1 MIRMPVDWGKI
12 DKKWQT
18 EWANSRLF
26 DADPEPSRAKCFVT
40 FPFAYMSGPLHVGSG
55 YTAARIDAYARYM
68 RMRGYNVLYPWAW
81 HWTGKTVA
89 GAAERIKM
97 GDEEFIR
104 PIREID
110 GVPEEHLRKFVDPV
124 YMARYYTDANRDAV
138 KKLGLAIDWRREFHT
153 SSLNPA
159 FNKFVVWQYLRLRD
173 RGYVIKGTHPV
184 VWCPKDESP
193 TGDHDRLEGEGVRPE
208 EFILMKFK
216 LGDVFLPCATFR
228 PETIYGVTNLWVNPD
243 GEYVEVIVDSE
254 RWIISQY
261 ASGKL
266 QNQLKR
272 VRVVRSLKG
281 AELAGKQCEDPILG
295 RKLLILPGEFVN
307 TNNATG
313 LVYSV
318 PAHAP
323 YDWLALRDLQR
334 NTTTLSRFSIP
345 TQDVQTIQP
354 ISVISVE
361 GYGDF
366 PAIEIV
372 DRMRIRDQNDMM
384 AEEATKEIYKAEF
397 HSGILRDN
405 CGPYAKLK
413 IANVKQSL
421 VADFRKKG
429 IADVMYELPQK
440 VICRCT
446 TECVAKVLEDQWF
459 LKYSDANWKSMAH
472 EAISRMTFYPEE
484 ARSWFDGVIDW
495 LQDWPCARKTG
506 LGTPLPW
513 SPDWIVETLSDSTIY
528 MAYYMVSKFV
538 NAGLIKPEQLEPEV
552 FDYVYYGNGEPQQ
565 LATKLGIEKTV
576 LEQVRQ
582 EFLYWYPVDLRNS
595 GKDLVGNHLCFFILH
610 HVALFEQKY
619 WPRAIGVNGFMLA
632 EGRPMHKSQG
642 NFMPLWKACAEFGA
656 DAVRCTILLAAE
668 GMDDPDWRRDNAR
681 DLQSRLESFLRLIE
695 EKSKYTE
702 RAEYGH
708 LEKWLTSKVQAR
720 SRTVS
725 ESLQKLK
732 TRTALSSAIY
742 DVWNDLRWY
751 ERRAEKADATVIKNT
766 LSVWTRLMAPFAPHL
781 AEECWQMMG
790 QDGYVSTAKWPDFGE
805 VGIDFQADELEGIVK
820 QILEDTQ
827 EIITTTKIVPKKIHY
842 YSAAKWKWRVLT
854 EALQRADRQPE
865 TLDGLIRDMISAKVA
880 AQKDLPKFAAKI
892 VKQVRTMPT
901 DLRKRRISVGELDE
915 KGVLAESKAFLS
927 RELRVPVEIHTEDD
941 SGLYDPKMRSRLAE
955 PYRPA
960 IFIE

>member
-1 MIRMPVDWGKI
+1 MPVDWKSI
-12 DKKWQT
+12 DSKWQT
-18 EWANSRLF
+18 AWANAKLF
-26 DADPEPSRAKCFVT
+26 DADPDPNRSKCFVT

-97 GDEEFIR
+97 GDEDFIR
-104 PIREID
+104 PIREVD
-110 GVPEEHLRKFVDPV
+110 GVPEEHLKKFVDPS

-138 KKLGLAIDWRREFHT
+138 KKLGMSIDWRREFHT
-153 SSLNPA
+153 SSLNPG
-159 FNKFVVWQYLRLRD
+159 FNKFVIWQYLRLRD
-173 RGYVIKGTHPV
+173 RGYVAKGTHPV

-193 TGDHDRLEGEGVRPE
+193 TGDADRLAGEGVRPE

-216 LGDVFLPCATFR
+216 LGDIALPCATFR

-243 GEYVEVIVDSE
+243 GEYVEAQVNSE
-254 RWIISQY
+254 RWIISLE
-261 ASGKL
+261 ASAKL
-266 QNQLKR
+266 QNQLKQIKVLR
-272 VRVVRSLKG
+272 TLKG
-281 AELAGKQCEDPILG
+281 AELVGKECEDPILG
-295 RKLLILPGEFVN
+295 RKLLILPGVFVK
-307 TNNATG
+307 TSNATG

-323 YDWLALRDLQR
+323 YDWLALRDLQL
-334 NTTTLSRFSIP
+334 NETELNKFSIP
-345 TQDVQTIQP
+345 AKDVQNIKP
-354 ISVISVE
+354 ISVILVE

-372 DRMRIRDQNDMM
+372 DRMRIRDQNDML

-397 HSGILRDN
+397 HSGLLREN
-405 CGPYAKLK
+405 CGPYANLK
-413 IANVKQSL
+413 IAEVKQSL
-421 VADFRKKG
+421 VSDFRKKG

-459 LKYSDANWKSMAH
+459 LKYSDPKWKLMAH
-472 EAISRMTFYPEE
+472 ENIKEMAFYPEE

-538 NAGLIKPEQLEPEV
+538 NAGLIRPEQLEPEL
-552 FDYVYYGNGEPQQ
+552 FDYVFYANRDQQQ
-565 LATKLGIEKTV
+565 LVTKLGIDKTV
-576 LEQVRQ
+576 LEQLRQ

-610 HVALFEQKY
+610 HVALFESKY

-642 NFMPLWKACAEFGA
+642 NFVPLWKACADYGA

-668 GMDDPDWRRDNAR
+668 GMDDPDWRRENAR
-681 DLQSRLESFLRLIE
+681 DLQGRLESFLRLIE

-702 RAEYGH
+702 TAKNGH
-708 LEKWLTSKVQAR
+708 LEEWLTNKMQAR

-725 ESLQKLK
+725 ESLEKLK

-742 DVWNDLRWY
+742 DIWNDLRWY
-751 ERRAEKADATVIKNT
+751 ERRATKADATTIKHA
-766 LSVWTRLMAPFAPHL
+766 LSIWTRLIAPFAPHL
-781 AEECWQMMG
+781 AEESWRLMD
-790 QDGYVSTAKWPDFGE
+790 QDGFVSTAKWPDSGRAE
-805 VGIDFQADELEGIVK
+805 IDLKADELEGIVK
-820 QILEDTQ
+820 QLLEDTQ
-827 EIITTTKIVPKKIHY
+827 EIIATTKIVPKKIHY
-842 YSAAKWKWRVLT
+842 YSAGKWKWRVLI
-854 EALQRADRQPE
+854 EALRRAEKEPE

-880 AQKDLPKFAAKI
+880 SQKDLPKFAAKV
-892 VKQVRTMPT
+892 VKQARTMSA
-901 DLRKRRISVGELDE
+901 DLRKRRILIGELDE
-915 KGVLAESKAFLS
+915 KSTLTEANSFLS
-927 RELRVPVEIHTEDD
+927 KELKVPVEIFAEDD
-941 SGLYDPKMRSRLAE
+941 PTLYDPKSRAKLAE

>member
-1 MIRMPVDWGKI
+1 MIKMPVDWKTI
-12 DKKWQT
+12 DNKWQT
-18 EWANSRLF
+18 AWEDSRLF
-26 DADPEPSRAKCFVT
+26 DADPDSQRAKCFVT

-97 GDEEFIR
+97 GDEKVIR
-104 PIREID
+104 PILEVD
-110 GVPEEHLRKFVDPV
+110 GVPEEHLKRFVDPV
-124 YMARYYTDANRDAV
+124 YMARYYTDANRAAV
-138 KKLGLAIDWRREFHT
+138 KKLGMSIDWRREFHT

-173 RGYVIKGTHPV
+173 RGYVVKGTHPV

-193 TGDHDRLEGEGVRPE
+193 TGDADRLEGEGVRPE

-216 LGDVFLPCATFR
+216 LGEVSLPCATFR
-228 PETIYGVTNLWVNPD
+228 PETIYGVTNLWVNPN
-243 GEYVEVIVDSE
+243 GEYVEAQVNSE
-254 RWIISQY
+254 RWIISQH
-261 ASGKL
+261 ASEKL
-266 QNQLKR
+266 RNQLKQ
-272 VRVVRSLKG
+272 VNVIRSLKG
-281 AELAGKQCEDPILG
+281 AELAGKQCTDPILG

-307 TNNATG
+307 TENATG

-334 NTTTLSRFSIP
+334 NAAALTKFSIP
-345 TQDVQTIQP
+345 EQDVQSIQP

-372 DRMRIRDQNDMM
+372 DRMHIRDQNDSL

-397 HSGILRDN
+397 HNGILKDN
-405 CGPYAKLK
+405 CGPYANVK

-440 VICRCT
+440 VVCRCT

-459 LKYSDANWKSMAH
+459 LKYSDPNWKLMAH
-472 EAISRMTFYPEE
+472 EAISKMAFYPEE

-538 NAGLIKPEQLEPEV
+538 NAGQIKPEQLEPEV
-552 FDYVYYGNGEPQQ
+552 FDYVYYGKGEPQ
-565 LATKLGIEKTV
+565 LISTKYGIERTI
-576 LEQVRQ
+576 LDQLRQ

-610 HVALFEQKY
+610 HVALFESKY
-619 WPRAIGVNGFMLA
+619 WPRAIGVNGWMLA

-642 NFMPLWKACAEFGA
+642 NFVPLWKACAELGA
-656 DAVRCTILLAAE
+656 DTVRCTALLAAE
-668 GMDDPDWRRDNAR
+668 GMDDPDWRMDNAR
-681 DLQSRLESFLRLIE
+681 DVQNRLESFLRLIG
-695 EKSKYTE
+695 EKSRYNE
-702 RAEYGH
+702 RAENGH
-708 LEKWLTSKVQAR
+708 LEKWLTSKMQSRA
-720 SRTVS
+720 RTVS

-751 ERRAEKADATVIKNT
+751 ERRAEKADATTIRSA
-766 LSVWTRLMAPFAPHL
+766 LSVWTRLIAPFAPHL
-781 AEECWQMMG
+781 AEESWRMMG
-790 QDGYVSTAKWPDFGE
+790 QDGYVSTANWPDFPQTE
-805 VGIDFQADELEGIVK
+805 IEFKADELEGIVK

-827 EIITTTKIVPKKIHY
+827 EIINTTKIVPKKIHY
-842 YSAAKWKWRVLT
+842 YSAAKWKWRVVI
-854 EALQRADRQPE
+854 EALQRADTHPE
-865 TLDGLIRDMISAKVA
+865 TLDGLIREMLTAKVA
-880 AQKDLPKFAAKI
+880 SQKDLPKFAAKV
-892 VKQVRTMPT
+892 VKLVRMMPT

-915 KGVLAESKAFLS
+915 TSVLAESKSFLL
-927 RELRVPVEIHTEDD
+927 RELKVPVEVHSEDD
-941 SGLYDPKMRSRLAE
+941 VALYDPKMRAKLAE

>member
-1 MIRMPVDWGKI
+1 
-12 DKKWQT
+12 
-18 EWANSRLF
+18 
-26 DADPEPSRAKCFVT
+26 
-40 FPFAYMSGPLHVGSG
+40 
-55 YTAARIDAYARYM
+55 
-68 RMRGYNVLYPWAW
+68 MRGYNVLYPWAW

-110 GVPEEHLRKFVDPV
+110 GVPEEDLKKFVDPV

-138 KKLGLAIDWRREFHT
+138 KKLGMSIDWRREFHT

-159 FNKFVVWQYLRLRD
+159 FNKFVVWQYLRLRN
-173 RGYVIKGTHPV
+173 RGYVAKGTHPV

-193 TGDHDRLEGEGVRPE
+193 TGDADRLLGEGVRPE
-208 EFILMKFK
+208 EFILMKFNFE
-216 LGDVFLPCATFR
+216 GISLPCATFR

-243 GEYVEVIVDSE
+243 GEYVEALVDGE
-254 RWIISQY
+254 RWIISHY
-261 ASGKL
+261 ACEKL
-266 QNQLKR
+266 RNQLKNVSVTR
-272 VRVVRSLKG
+272 TMKG
-281 AELAGKQCEDPILG
+281 AELVGKQCADPVLG
-295 RKLLILPGEFVN
+295 RKLMILPGEFVN
-307 TNNATG
+307 TQNATG

-323 YDWLALRDLQR
+323 YDWLALRDLQQ
-334 NTTTLSRFSIP
+334 NVAYLSRFMIP
-345 TQDVQTIQP
+345 SQDVQAILP

-361 GYGDF
+361 GYGEF

-372 DRMRIRDQNDMM
+372 DRMHIRDQNDPT

-413 IANVKQSL
+413 ISNVKQSL

-429 IADVMYELPQK
+429 VADVMYELPQK

-459 LKYSDANWKSMAH
+459 LKYSDPNWKYMAH
-472 EAISRMTFYPEE
+472 DAISRMAFYPEE
-484 ARSWFDGVIDW
+484 AKSWFDVVIDW

-538 NAGLIKPEQLEPEV
+538 NAGLIRAEQLEPEV
-552 FDYVYYGNGEPQQ
+552 FDYVYYGNQNPEQ
-565 LATKLGIEKTV
+565 LTSKLGIGKNV
-576 LEQVRQ
+576 LSQIRE

-610 HVALFEQKY
+610 HVALFDSKY
-619 WPRAIGVNGFMLA
+619 WPKAIGVNGFMQV

-642 NFMPLWKACAEFGA
+642 NFVPLWKACADFGA

-681 DLQSRLESFLRLIE
+681 DIQNRLESFLHLVE
-695 EKSKYTE
+695 EKSKYT
-702 RAEYGH
+702 AQATNSH
-708 LEKWLTSKVQAR
+708 LEKWLTNKLQAR
-720 SRTVS
+720 AKIVS
-725 ESLQKLK
+725 ESMQRLK
-732 TRTALSSAIY
+732 TRTALAVAIY

-751 ERRAEKADATVIKNT
+751 ERRAEKVDSTVVKNT
-766 LSVWTRLMAPFAPHL
+766 LSVWIRLLAPFAPHL
-781 AEECWQMMG
+781 AEECWKLIS
-790 QDGYVSTAKWPDFGE
+790 QDNFVSLSQWPE
-805 VGIDFQADELEGIVK
+805 LEEQKLDFQADELEGIVR
-820 QILEDTQ
+820 QLLEDTQ
-827 EIITTTKIVPKKIHY
+827 EIVSTLKLVPKKVHY
-842 YSAAKWKWRVLT
+842 YTAAKWKWRVLV
-854 EALQRADRQPE
+854 EGLQRAETRPE
-865 TLDGLIRDMISAKVA
+865 TLDDLIRDMLSAKVGSK
-880 AQKDLPKFAAKI
+880 KDLPKFAAKLM
-892 VKQVRTMPT
+892 KQARTMHA
-901 DLRKRRISVGELDE
+901 DLRKRRISVGELNE
-915 KGVLAESKAFLS
+915 KDTLVQAASFLS
-927 RELRVPVEIHTEDD
+927 RELKVAVEVHCEDEPH
-941 SGLYDPKMRSRLAE
+941 LYDPKSRASMAE

>member
-1 MIRMPVDWGKI
+1 MPVDWKSI
-12 DKKWQT
+12 DSKWQT
-18 EWANSRLF
+18 AWANAKLF
-26 DADPEPSRAKCFVT
+26 DADPDPNRSKCFVT

-97 GDEEFIR
+97 GDEDFIR
-104 PIREID
+104 PIREVD
-110 GVPEEHLRKFVDPV
+110 GVPEEHLKKFVDPS

-138 KKLGLAIDWRREFHT
+138 KKLGMSIDWRREFHT
-153 SSLNPA
+153 SSLNPG
-159 FNKFVVWQYLRLRD
+159 FNKFVIWQYLRLRD
-173 RGYVIKGTHPV
+173 RGYVAKGTHPV

-193 TGDHDRLEGEGVRPE
+193 TGDADRLAGEGVRPE

-216 LGDVFLPCATFR
+216 LGDIALPCATFR

-243 GEYVEVIVDSE
+243 GEYVEAQVNSE
-254 RWIISQY
+254 RWIISLE
-261 ASGKL
+261 ASAKL
-266 QNQLKR
+266 QNQLKQIKVQR
-272 VRVVRSLKG
+272 TLKG
-281 AELAGKQCEDPILG
+281 AELVGKECEDPILG
-295 RKLLILPGEFVN
+295 RKLLILPGVFVK
-307 TNNATG
+307 TSNATG

-323 YDWLALRDLQR
+323 YDWLALRDLQL
-334 NTTTLSRFSIP
+334 NETELNKFSIP
-345 TQDVQTIQP
+345 AKDVQNIKP
-354 ISVISVE
+354 ISVILVE

-372 DRMRIRDQNDMM
+372 DRMRIRDQNDML

-397 HSGILRDN
+397 HSGLLREN
-405 CGPYAKLK
+405 CGPYANLK
-413 IANVKQSL
+413 IAEVKQSL
-421 VADFRKKG
+421 VSDFRKKG
-429 IADVMYELPQK
+429 IADIMHELPQK

-459 LKYSDANWKSMAH
+459 LKYSDPKWKSMAH
-472 EAISRMTFYPEE
+472 ENIKEMAFYPEE

-538 NAGLIKPEQLEPEV
+538 NAGLIRPEQLEPEL
-552 FDYVYYGNGEPQQ
+552 FDYVFYANRNQQQ
-565 LATKLGIEKTV
+565 LVTKLGIDKTV
-576 LEQVRQ
+576 LEQLRQ

-610 HVALFEQKY
+610 HVALFESKY

-642 NFMPLWKACAEFGA
+642 NFVPLWKACADYGA

-668 GMDDPDWRRDNAR
+668 GMDDPDWRRENAR
-681 DLQSRLESFLRLIE
+681 DLQGRLESFLRLIE

-702 RAEYGH
+702 TAKNGH
-708 LEKWLTSKVQAR
+708 LEEWLTSKIQAR

-725 ESLQKLK
+725 ESLEKLK

-742 DVWNDLRWY
+742 DIWNDLRWY
-751 ERRAEKADATVIKNT
+751 ERRATKADATTIKNA
-766 LSVWTRLMAPFAPHL
+766 LSIWTRLIAPFAPHL
-781 AEECWQMMG
+781 AEESWRLIG
-790 QDGYVSTAKWPDFGE
+790 QDGFVSTAKWPDSGRAE
-805 VGIDFQADELEGIVK
+805 IDLKADELEGIVK
-820 QILEDTQ
+820 QLLEDTQ
-827 EIITTTKIVPKKIHY
+827 EIIATTKIVPKKIHY
-842 YSAAKWKWRVLT
+842 YSAGKWKWRVLI
-854 EALQRADRQPE
+854 EALRRAEKEPE
-865 TLDGLIRDMISAKVA
+865 TLDGLIRDMLSAKVA
-880 AQKDLPKFAAKI
+880 SQKDLPKFAAKV
-892 VKQVRTMPT
+892 VKQARTMSA
-901 DLRKRRISVGELDE
+901 DLRKRRILIGELDE
-915 KGVLAESKAFLS
+915 KSTLTEANSFLS
-927 RELRVPVEIHTEDD
+927 KELKVPVEIFAEDD
-941 SGLYDPKMRSRLAE
+941 PTLYDPKSRAKLAE